1 MSLTSI
7 SQTLKLKI
15 LGIMLKIIAFFK
27 ITLFVQLH
35 SYIVSNLLTRD
46 KHLHFTKRGRFEP
59 LKLI

>member
-15 LGIMLKIIAFFK
+15 LGIMLEIIASFK

-35 SYIVSNLLTRD
+35 RRVSILLTRD